1 MLSSAFL
8 SVTFLLTK
16 LTEYIPT
23 LIMTHHAAWHMWRL
37 SEAGDDNLGL
47 ACSDDGLLIGRTPL
61 IEKRD
66 GHFVVR
72 EQREIEQ
79 LLSRAYRSEI
89 SADRI
94 MSGLATVARA
104 LNTNDQCLAHIAA
117 VHLRVP
123 DIPDRAARDVM
134 EATDVLIK
142 YARDEG
148 RGDGGNWNPALHPR
162 TGTPPNP
169 GWFSPTEDS
178 GESSSFRTAQ
188 NDNTTR
194 RSDAS
199 QSANDDWVRLPEG
212 PKRIDELADFIEWIA
227 NAKPEDEEAI
237 GAEIDRYFK
246 DVGWESAAKD
256 LKNMLAVLVRP
267 GITTADRQKYLNRLD
282 GYTRADP
289 AEQARN
295 LGIGTVFATAA
306 GSIPPVASET
316 RTVEAAAAD
325 AAAAERTAAEARAAA
340 TDAPSEVWKYGWAR
354 RGREIHDQL
363 GDGSLLPNFPT
374 IDMIGAG
381 VATSIKSIAL
391 NAATYQ
397 DAARLTYRLNKYVD
411 DLAEFNGA
419 TWATDVV
426 KGSDV
431 TNRTLNLVIPKG
443 SMTTVQ
449 REAIEAARRNALSR
463 NRNPV
468 DIIVTPF

>member
-1 MLSSAFL
+1 
-8 SVTFLLTK
+8 
-16 LTEYIPT
+16 
-23 LIMTHHAAWHMWRL
+23 MTRHAAWHMWRL
-37 SEAGDDNLGL
+37 SEADDDNLGL
-47 ACSDDGLLIGRTPL
+47 ACRDDGLFIGRTPL
-61 IEKRD
+61 IEKHD
-66 GHFVVR
+66 GHFVAR
-72 EQREIEQ
+72 EQRDIER
-79 LLSRAYRSEI
+79 LLSCAYRSEI

-94 MSGLATVARA
+94 MSGLGTVARA
-104 LNTNDQCLAHIAA
+104 LNTNDQCLARIAA

-123 DIPDRAARDVM
+123 DIPDRTARNAM
-134 EATDVLIK
+134 EAMDVLIK

-148 RGDGGNWNPALHPR
+148 GGDGSNWNPVLHPR
-162 TGTPPNP
+162 AGTPPNP
-169 GWFSPTEDS
+169 GWFAPTEGS
-178 GESSSFRTAQ
+178 SESFSVRTAQ
-188 NDNTTR
+188 NDDPTR
-194 RSDAS
+194 SSDAS
-199 QSANDDWVRLPEG
+199 QSANDEWVRLPQG

-237 GAEIDRYFK
+237 RGEIDRYFK

-295 LGIGTVFATAA
+295 LGIGTVLATAT
-306 GSIPPVASET
+306 GSVPPVASET
-316 RTVEAAAAD
+316 RATEAAAGD
-325 AAAAERTAAEARAAA
+325 AAAAERTAAAAGAA
-340 TDAPSEVWKYGWAR
+340 TADAPSEVWKYGWAR

-363 GDGSLLPNFPT
+363 SDGSLLSNFPT

-381 VATSIKSIAL
+381 VATSIKSIDL

-397 DAARLTYRLNKYVD
+397 NAARLTYRLNKYID

-426 KGSDV
+426 KSSDI

-468 DIIVTPF
+468 EIIITPF

>member
-1 MLSSAFL
+1 M
-8 SVTFLLTK
+8 
-16 LTEYIPT
+16 
-23 LIMTHHAAWHMWRL
+23 WHL

-47 ACSDDGLLIGRTPL
+47 ACSDNGLFIGRMPL

-79 LLSRAYRSEI
+79 LLSRAYRSEVT
-89 SADRI
+89 ADRI

-104 LNTNDQCLAHIAA
+104 LNANDQCLARIAA

-123 DIPDRAARDVM
+123 DIPNRTARDAM
-134 EATDVLIK
+134 ETTDVLIK
-142 YARDEG
+142 YARDEV
-148 RGDGGNWNPALHPR
+148 GDSNWNPALHPR

-169 GWFSPTEDS
+169 GWFAPTEGAD
-178 GESSSFRTAQ
+178 ESFSERTAQ
-188 NDNTTR
+188 NDDPTQS
-194 RSDAS
+194 SDAS
-199 QSANDDWVRLPEG
+199 QSANDEWVRLPQG
-212 PKRIDELADFIEWIA
+212 PKRIDELVDFIEWIA

-237 GAEIDRYFK
+237 RAEIDRYFK

-295 LGIGTVFATAA
+295 LGIGTVLATAT
-306 GSIPPVASET
+306 GSVPPVASET
-316 RTVEAAAAD
+316 RAAEAAAGD
-325 AAAAERTAAEARAAA
+325 AAAAERTAATAGAAA
-340 TDAPSEVWKYGWAR
+340 ADAPSEVWTYGWAR

-363 GDGSLLPNFPT
+363 SDGSLLPNFPT

-381 VATSIKSIAL
+381 VATSIKSIDL

-397 DAARLTYRLNKYVD
+397 DAARLTYRLNKYID

-426 KGSDV
+426 KSSDI

-449 REAIEAARRNALSR
+449 LEAIEAAQRNALSR

-468 DIIVTPF
+468 EIIVTPF